1 MLHAWIHGFVLA
13 FGLIIPLGVQN
24 FFIFSQ
30 GAVRKRFKEVLP
42 IIITAGICD
51 TLLVLLA
58 VLGVSVVV
66 FSFAWM
72 KTILVVAGFIF
83 LIFMGFVTWRSK
95 GAEPASTETERISL
109 SKTISFTV
117 MISLLNPHA
126 ILDTIGIVG
135 ISSLNYQGYA
145 KIAFTAA
152 CVMVSWSWFFG
163 LALLGRFIGL
173 RDQSGA
179 LVNSFNKI
187 SAVVMWAAAFYL
199 IYSLIP

>member
-1 MLHAWIHGFVLA
+1 MLHAWIHGFILA

-30 GAVRKRFKEVLP
+30 GAVRKRFKDVLP
-42 IIITAGICD
+42 IIITAGLCD
-51 TLLVLLA
+51 TLLIGLA

-72 KTILVVAGFIF
+72 KMILVAAGFLF
-83 LIFMGFVTWRSK
+83 LMYMGFVTWRSK
-95 GAEPASTETERISL
+95 AAATASPETERISL
-109 SKTISFTV
+109 SKTVSFTV

-135 ISSLNYQGYA
+135 VSSLNYQGYE
-145 KIAFTAA
+145 KLAFSAA

-173 RDQSGA
+173 RNQSGA
-179 LVNSFNKI
+179 LVHSFNKI

-199 IYSLIP
+199 IYSMMH

>member
-1 MLHAWIHGFVLA
+1 MFHAWIHGFVLA

-30 GAVRKRFKEVLP
+30 GAVRKRFRDVFP
-42 IIITAGICD
+42 IIMTAGICD
-51 TLLVLLA
+51 SLLVLLA

-95 GAEPASTETERISL
+95 GTSPASAEIERVSL

-126 ILDTIGIVG
+126 ILDTVGIVG
-135 ISSLNYQGYA
+135 ISSLKYQGYE
-145 KIAFTAA
+145 KVAFTAA

-163 LALLGRFIGL
+163 LALFGRFIGL

-179 LVNSFNKI
+179 LVNMFNKI
-187 SAVVMWAAAFYL
+187 SALVMWAAAVYL
-199 IYSLIP
+199 IFGLIH